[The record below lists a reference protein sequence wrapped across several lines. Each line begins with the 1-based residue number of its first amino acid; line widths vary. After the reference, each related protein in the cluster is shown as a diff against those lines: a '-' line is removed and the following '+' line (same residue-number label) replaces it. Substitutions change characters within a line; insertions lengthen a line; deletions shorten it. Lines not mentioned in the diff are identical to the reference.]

1 MTPTDAPPLPVE
13 DRLTGWASCRR
24 AWSYLIRGD
33 SALITIELR
42 DGARHVSGSISPVDL
57 VEDSGLFSGLVIRLL
72 NEIGGLP
79 T

>member
-1 MTPTDAPPLPVE
+1 MFILPRLPMMTLRRISAGRILKVE
-13 DRLTGWASCRR
+13 
-24 AWSYLIRGD
+24 IRGD
-33 SALITIELR
+33 AALITVELR
-42 DGARHVSGSISPVDL
+42 DGGRHVSGSISPVDL